1 MLKRDYNLR
10 GRLKTCTRREVLTF
24 GTASATVLAVD
35 GFAQANDFDYPGNP
49 FRDRFQSFRQ
59 TFRVEP
65 DREEAER
72 IVRNIIRGR
81 DPTPNLVILDA
92 PDIAENGSA
101 VPVTIHVKCA
111 MTESDFPKI
120 VHILALENPFPEIA
134 KYKFTPACGVA
145 RVSARIRM
153 RATAPLVAIA
163 EMSDGSVGVEEKLV
177 NVTLGACS

>member
-1 MLKRDYNLR
+1 MSKRKHNLSR
-10 GRLKTCTRREVLTF
+10 YHKGCTRREVLTF
-24 GTASATVLAVD
+24 GTVSAAAYTLAD
-35 GFAQANDFDYPGNP
+35 FAQANDFDYPGNP

-81 DPTPNLVILDA
+81 DPKPNLVILDA

-101 VPVTIHVKCA
+101 VPITIHVKCT
-111 MTESDFPKI
+111 MTESDFPEV

-134 KYKFTPACGVA
+134 KYKFTPACGAA

-163 EMSDGSVGVEEKLV
+163 EMSDGSVGVSEKLV

>member
-1 MLKRDYNLR
+1 MLRRKQNSPNHR
-10 GRLKTCTRREVLTF
+10 KACTRRDVLTA
-24 GTASATVLAVD
+24 GTASAAVVALG
-35 GFAQANDFDYPGNP
+35 GFAQATDFDYPGNP

-81 DPTPNLVILDA
+81 EPRPNLVNLDA
-92 PDIAENGSA
+92 PNIAENGSA
-101 VPVTIHVKCA
+101 VPITIHVECS
-111 MTESDFPKI
+111 MTELDFPNI

-145 RVSARIRM
+145 RGSARIRM

-163 EMSDGSVGVEEKLV
+163 EMNDGSVGVSEKLV